1 MPVGMD
7 YLTFGPPCISVPVIL
22 KRWPP
27 ERLLSNI
34 LFLEATMVATISG
47 MKRFAEWNGSS
58 RPAKL
63 RRHVSFALSCSD
75 ASV

>member
-1 MPVGMD
+1 MD
-7 YLTFGPPCISVPVIL
+7 YLTFRPPCISGPDIL

-27 ERLLSNI
+27 KRLLFGDI
-34 LFLEATMVATISG
+34 KLIISG
-47 MKRFAEWNGSS
+47 GIYGCDDFGMKKAAEWNGSS

-63 RRHVSFALSCSD
+63 RRQVSFALLCSD